1 MKEAYSEF
9 LSEIQDFIPEERIYT
24 DELRRFAWGTDAGF
38 YRLVPQ
44 IVIRSDNEREVSL
57 LLAAASRLHIPVTFR
72 AAGTS
77 LSGQAISDSVLIVA
91 GKHWEQYRIGE
102 NAETITLQPGVIGG
116 HVNEILAPLGREFGP
131 DPASLAS
138 SMVGGIVINNAS
150 GMSCGTHAN
159 SDKTL
164 LSARIVFLDG
174 TILDTGDPASRDSFR
189 KSHPA
194 FLRTLETL
202 RDEITA
208 DPALSERIRRKYAIK
223 NVTGLNIL
231 PFIRFTD
238 PFEILAHL
246 LVGSEGTLAFLSE
259 VTMKTL
265 PLAPYKASAMIYFG
279 SIRAAAEAVVALKK
293 DIGLEIIHAAELL
306 DKRSLL
312 SVDDPML
319 AAYSD
324 LDLTALLTET
334 TAASSAELQARI
346 LSISNILD
354 GFDILPDPVTG
365 EKVRFTEDP
374 EEYSRF
380 WAIRAGI
387 FPSVGGMRRQ
397 GTTSLIEDVAF
408 HIEDLPAATADLS
421 DLLERHGYSDS
432 CIYGHALEGNFHFI
446 INQAFDSPA
455 EVQRYAD
462 MIQDVAKLVIGKYD
476 GSLKAEHG
484 TGRNMAPFVRYEWGD
499 RAFGIMQRVKALFD
513 PEGLLNPGVIFN
525 DDPDCYVKN
534 FKALPVLRP
543 WRDPSRPVEPELA
556 ETYRLL
562 NKCIECGFC
571 EVNCLSCGFSLSS
584 RTRIA
589 TQREITRLR
598 TQSSPSPDDLRRL
611 KALEKE
617 YSYAGEQTCAGD
629 GLCSTSCPMGID
641 IGELTRQL
649 RRIGLPEGSFG
660 YRVGTFA
667 ANHFETVKGGIRG
680 VLRLATLGQTVLGD
694 KWMSGFALG
703 LHKSLRLPLWT
714 TAMPRAYSLPKTLV
728 SAHSAQEAPGPA
740 ALSPKETPDP
750 AALSPEETPGPAAL
764 STHEVPDLSV
774 PSAQS
779 GSDTVP
785 APALNN
791 KTPSEALKVVYFP
804 SCLNQMMG
812 LPKHPKPAGPPRDP
826 EPACA
831 PGDLDPTY
839 ATEKSE
845 PACATGDSD
854 PTYATE
860 KSGQARATGDLD
872 PAEKPLVEEMVS
884 LLHKAGYQVIFPSGM
899 SQLCCG
905 TIWESKGMPEIAER
919 KIRELEDALWA
930 ATEQGRYPVLCDQS
944 PCLHRMRTKITRMK
958 LYEPAEFILTFL
970 RNRLDFHRTDTPVAV
985 HLTCSTRLMEVSGA
999 MLELARLCSSRVVV
1013 PEGVGCCGFAGDK
1026 GMTHPELNAYALRK
1040 LRDQVRGIP
1049 AGYSNSRTCE
1059 IGLATHSGI
1068 PYRSIAYLV
1077 NRCTT
1082 AKP

>member
-9 LSEIQDFIPEERIYT
+9 LSAVRDFIPEERIYT

-91 GKHWEQYRIGE
+91 GKHWEGYRIGE

-189 KSHPA
+189 RSHPA

-265 PLAPYKASAMIYFG
+265 PLAPYKASAMIYFR

-293 DIGLEIIHAAELL
+293 DIGLKIIHAAELL

-324 LDLTALLTET
+324 PDLTALLTET

-346 LSISNILD
+346 LSISKVLD
-354 GFDILPDPVTG
+354 GFDILPDPITG

-374 EEYSRF
+374 KEYSRF
-380 WAIRAGI
+380 WAIRSGI

-571 EVNCLSCGFSLSS
+571 EVNCLSCGFTLSS

-589 TQREITRLR
+589 TQREITRLHAL
-598 TQSSPSPDDLRRL
+598 TTPSPDDLRRL
-611 KALEKE
+611 KTLEKE

-629 GLCSTSCPMGID
+629 GLCSTSCPMGIN

-714 TAMPRAYSLPKTLV
+714 TAMPRAYSLPKALV
-728 SAHSAQEAPGPA
+728 SAHSAQEA
-740 ALSPKETPDP
+740 
-750 AALSPEETPGPAAL
+750 PGPAAL

-812 LPKHPKPAGPPRDP
+812 LPKHPKPAGPP
-826 EPACA
+826 
-831 PGDLDPTY
+831 GDSESTC
-839 ATEKSE
+839 TIEKSE
-845 PACATGDSD
+845 SACVSGDSD
-854 PTYATE
+854 L
-860 KSGQARATGDLD
+860 TGPLENSE

-884 LLHKAGYQVIFPSGM
+884 LLQKAGYQVIFPSGM

-919 KIRELEDALWA
+919 KIRELENALWA

-970 RNRLDFHRTDTPVAV
+970 RNRLDFHRTNTPVAV

-1059 IGLATHSGI
+1059 IGLTTHSGI

>member
-9 LSEIQDFIPEERIYT
+9 LSAVRDFIPEERIYT

-91 GKHWEQYRIGE
+91 GKHWEGYRIGE

-189 KSHPA
+189 RSHPA

-265 PLAPYKASAMIYFG
+265 PLAPYKASAMIYFR

-293 DIGLEIIHAAELL
+293 DIGLKIIHAAELL

-324 LDLTALLTET
+324 PDLTALLTET

-346 LSISNILD
+346 LSISKVLD
-354 GFDILPDPVTG
+354 GFDILPDPITG

-374 EEYSRF
+374 KEYSRF
-380 WAIRAGI
+380 WAIRSGI

-571 EVNCLSCGFSLSS
+571 EVNCLSCGFTLSS

-589 TQREITRLR
+589 TQREITRLHAL
-598 TQSSPSPDDLRRL
+598 TTPSPDDLRRL
-611 KALEKE
+611 KTLEKE

-629 GLCSTSCPMGID
+629 GLCSTSCPMGIN

-714 TAMPRAYSLPKTLV
+714 TAMPRAYSLPKALV
-728 SAHSAQEAPGPA
+728 SAHSAR
-740 ALSPKETPDP
+740 
-750 AALSPEETPGPAAL
+750 ETPGPAAL

-812 LPKHPKPAGPPRDP
+812 LPKHPKPAGPP
-826 EPACA
+826 
-831 PGDLDPTY
+831 GDSESTC
-839 ATEKSE
+839 TIEKSE
-845 PACATGDSD
+845 SACVSGDSD
-854 PTYATE
+854 L
-860 KSGQARATGDLD
+860 TGPLENSE

-884 LLHKAGYQVIFPSGM
+884 LLQKAGYQVIFPSGM

-919 KIRELEDALWA
+919 KIRELENALWA

-970 RNRLDFHRTDTPVAV
+970 RNRLDFHRTNTPVAV

-1059 IGLATHSGI
+1059 IGLTTHSGI